1 MDNAPLRKVI
11 HIDMDAFFASVEQR
25 DHPHLRG
32 KPVAVGGDG
41 PRGVVAAA
49 SYEARQFGV
58 RSAMPSARARRL
70 CPDLIFVPPRFEVY
84 RQVSAQIRDVFLSW
98 TPLVQP
104 LSLDEAYLDVTENS
118 RAEPSA
124 TRIAQAI
131 RAEIRTRTGL
141 TASAGVS
148 YNKFLAKIASDMDKP
163 DGLYVIPPA
172 QGPDFVARLPVRKF
186 HGVGPATAAKMERMG
201 ILTGADLHARSL
213 DFLQAQFGKAG
224 HYYYQAARGIDHR
237 AVNPNQERKSIGSE
251 TTFRS
256 DLTSYAACMAELESL
271 ADTVARHCAKRDLA
285 GRTVTLKLRYAD
297 FQTLTR
303 SRTLQRPIAQ
313 SADML
318 AVIGL
323 LLTGLMPLRQ
333 GVRLLGITV
342 SGLSHSGASH
352 PGEMEAREP
361 SLFPEPAPDHS
372 R

>member
-1 MDNAPLRKVI
+1 MEEARPRKVI

-25 DHPHLRG
+25 DHPDLKG

-49 SYEARQFGV
+49 SYEARHFGV

-84 RQVSAQIRDVFLSW
+84 RQVSAEIRDIFLSW

-104 LSLDEAYLDVTENS
+104 LSLDEAYLDVTDNLS
-118 RAEPSA
+118 GEPSA
-124 TRIAQAI
+124 TRIAEAI
-131 RAEIRTRTGL
+131 RAAILARTGL

-163 DGLYVIPPA
+163 DGLFVIPPTD
-172 QGPDFVARLPVRKF
+172 GPGFVAQLPVRKF
-186 HGVGPATAAKMERMG
+186 HGVGPATAAKMERLG
-201 ILTGADLHARSL
+201 ILTGADLRERSL
-213 DFLQAQFGKAG
+213 DFLVNQFGKAG
-224 HYYYQAARGIDHR
+224 HYYYWAARGIDNR
-237 AVNPNQERKSIGSE
+237 PVNPSQERKSIGSE

-256 DLTSYAACMAELESL
+256 DLTDYAACMAELEQL
-271 ADTVARHCAKRDLA
+271 AESVARHCRRRGLA

-303 SRTLQRPIAQ
+303 SRTVRHAIA
-313 SADML
+313 SADDIMS
-318 AVIGL
+318 VVGL

-333 GVRLLGITV
+333 GVRLLGVTL
-342 SGLSHSGASH
+342 SGFAGLNQPA
-352 PGEMEAREP
+352 EREP
-361 SLFPEPAPDHS
+361 ELFHAERS
-372 R
+372 SS